1 MQSGQTTTGE
11 DAVIAL
17 AGADALDDPT
27 YAELAEALADGDET
41 LTAHVRTL
49 TEAVDG
55 GERVPQRA
63 HLDLLAAYE
72 KLERLGRPLRAVV
85 QPLPAPKRAQKGPL
99 LGTPV
104 AVKDMIDIA
113 GCVRGD
119 GNPSAMGGAP
129 AERDA
134 TVIERLRAAAADV
147 FTTATLLEFAA
158 GAPHPDLPE
167 ARNPVRPDRT
177 AGGSSGG
184 SAALVGAGV
193 CPAALGTDTGGSIRL
208 PAHYVGI
215 VGIKPTHGLVPLTGV
230 TPLSPSLDH
239 CGVLA
244 ADVQT
249 TARVLAVIADRP
261 DIAVAAA
268 AAQGRGVDGL
278 RIGILKSQLAHEAL
292 DGELRT
298 RTRAAIERLAA
309 AGATIREVDDAVLTE
324 LGDLLVPILLPEA
337 WLVHGERVASEPGWY
352 GPETLRLFQAAGE
365 SDPAERE
372 KALARRAELL
382 PAAEALLDGVDV
394 LLGPAAPYAAPE
406 KTPPI
411 DTPEGEIEGLFTG
424 PFNVTGQ
431 PAVVLP
437 AGRTDEGLPFAVQL
451 AGRIGTDGELLAVAA
466 RIEAALR

>member
-1 MQSGQTTTGE
+1 MQSGQSTTGE
-11 DAVIAL
+11 DAAIAL
-17 AGADALDDPT
+17 SGTDALDDPT
-27 YAELAEALADGDET
+27 YAELAEALADGDKT
-41 LTAHVRTL
+41 LSAHVRAL

-63 HLDLLAAYE
+63 QLDLLAAYE

-85 QPLPAPKRAQKGPL
+85 QPLPAPKRAHEGSL

-104 AVKDMIDIA
+104 AIKDMIDIA

-119 GNPSAMGGAP
+119 GNPSAMGGVP
-129 AERDA
+129 AEHDA
-134 TVIERLRAAAADV
+134 PVIERLRAAAADV
-147 FTTATLLEFAA
+147 FTTAALLEYAA

-167 ARNPVRPDRT
+167 ALNPVRPDRT

-208 PAHYVGI
+208 PAHYVGV
-215 VGIKPTHGLVPLTGV
+215 VGIKPTHGLVPLTGI

-244 ADVQT
+244 ADVQIA
-249 TARVLAVIADRP
+249 ARVLAVIADRP

-278 RIGILKSQLAHEAL
+278 RIGILTSQLAHKAL
-292 DGELRT
+292 DAELRT

-352 GPETLRLFQAAGE
+352 GPETLRLFHMAGE
-365 SDPAERE
+365 SDPVERD

-382 PAAEALLDGVDV
+382 PAAEALLDDVDV

-437 AGRTDEGLPFAVQL
+437 AGRTDDGLPFAVQL